1 MIITIMTLCNQA
13 LQDQNKQSK
22 QHNCQHYSKLML
34 PPIIQQKISQHHILV
49 SLASL
54 SYNQQQ

>member
-22 QHNCQHYSKLML
+22 QHNCQHYSNIML
-34 PPIIQQKISQHHILV
+34 PPIIQQKVSQHHILV
-49 SLASL
+49 SLCL
-54 SYNQQQ
+54 SDNQQQ

>member
-1 MIITIMTLCNQA
+1 MIITIMT